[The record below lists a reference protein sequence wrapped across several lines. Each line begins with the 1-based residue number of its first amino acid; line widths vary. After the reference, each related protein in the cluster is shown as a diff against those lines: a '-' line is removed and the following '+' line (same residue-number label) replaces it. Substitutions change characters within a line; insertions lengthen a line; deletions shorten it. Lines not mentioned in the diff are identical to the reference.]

1 MAAYRG
7 APKTH
12 SQKRGAQYRRAKALK
27 KEADSNQEAAAKP
40 KTLRHASAETNIATS
55 SNSQKRKRGLEQED
69 SKKSAQKRSNPE
81 PQRAK
86 AKRTKTSHNKRRTT
100 STKAL
105 TPAANVETAL
115 NNSSPSEPVT
125 VYVFGGG
132 ENGELGLGPKQTA
145 ATRPRKNPFLDPNQ
159 TSTLHVVAIA
169 CGGMHTVALT
179 ADNKIVTWG
188 VNDNEALGRNTQWDG
203 GLRDVDDESD
213 DSESQLNP
221 FESTPTAISSEHFSV
236 GTQFVDVA
244 AGDSCSLALTSTG
257 LVYGWGTFRVR

>member
-1 MAAYRG
+1 M
-7 APKTH
+7 
-12 SQKRGAQYRRAKALK
+12 
-27 KEADSNQEAAAKP
+27 KP
-40 KTLRHASAETNIATS
+40 ASDEGKIATS
-55 SNSQKRKRGLEQED
+55 SNNRKRKRGLELEE
-69 SKKSAQKRSNPE
+69 SKKSAQKRGNLE
-81 PQRAK
+81 PPRAT
-86 AKRTKTSHNKRRTT
+86 AKRTKTTHNKRRTA
-100 STKAL
+100 STKAP
-105 TPAANVETAL
+105 TPAANFDAAL
-115 NNSSPSEPVT
+115 NKSAPSEPVT

-145 ATRPRKNPFLDPNQ
+145 ATRPRKNPFLDPSQ
-159 TSTLHVVAIA
+159 TSALHAVAIV

-203 GLRDVDDESD
+203 GLRDVDDESE

-221 FESTPTAISSEHFSV
+221 FESTPTAISSEHFGV
-236 GTQFVDVA
+236 GTQLVDVA